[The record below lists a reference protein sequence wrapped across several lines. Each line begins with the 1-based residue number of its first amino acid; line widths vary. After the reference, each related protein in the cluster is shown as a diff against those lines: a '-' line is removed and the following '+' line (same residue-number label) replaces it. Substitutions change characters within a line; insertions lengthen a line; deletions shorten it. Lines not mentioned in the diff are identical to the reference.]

1 MLACGALAA
10 FRIGDLKSRL
20 FHRQPPIHSLA
31 VLPLKN
37 LSDDPSQ
44 NYFASGMT
52 EELITD
58 LSQIS
63 ALRVISRT
71 SSEAYAGT
79 RKSLREIAR
88 ELNVDGVIEGSVE
101 RAGNRV
107 RITAQLIY
115 APEDKSL
122 WGHSYDGDLQDALAV
137 QGTIANAIAHE
148 IRIQVFPSEQARVYQ
163 ARPMNE
169 NVLNYY
175 LQGNYYLHRIAHGS
189 VDDQARKAA
198 ENFQHALDRDPGFA
212 PAYIGLADASGG
224 SYLMNPSA
232 EDQSN

>member
-63 ALRVISRT
+63 ALRVFPALPPRHT
-71 SSEAYAGT
+71 PAHANPYV
-79 RKSLREIAR
+79 RLR
-88 ELNVDGVIEGSVE
+88 VS
-101 RAGNRV
+101 
-107 RITAQLIY
+107 
-115 APEDKSL
+115 
-122 WGHSYDGDLQDALAV
+122 
-137 QGTIANAIAHE
+137 
-148 IRIQVFPSEQARVYQ
+148 
-163 ARPMNE
+163 
-169 NVLNYY
+169 
-175 LQGNYYLHRIAHGS
+175 
-189 VDDQARKAA
+189 
-198 ENFQHALDRDPGFA
+198 
-212 PAYIGLADASGG
+212 
-224 SYLMNPSA
+224 
-232 EDQSN
+232 